1 MKTKETIL
9 KAFASLAL
17 AVGAFASADA
27 QTNLG
32 ASCGCPPV
40 GQRTIV
46 NVTDGFPGYVAIN
59 GTYGGELTQNTTFT
73 CDKIYILKKK
83 IYVPSGKTLTIQPG
97 TLIKGGANT
106 IPAEATAL
114 TIERGG
120 KIMAL
125 GTESCPIV
133 FTAEADPM
141 DGTYPIYQVGKWGG
155 VVVLG
160 KATNNLTLAA
170 NGPFVPGGA
179 GKLAVADGLG
189 TVEGFASSNPQDQ
202 YGVATSIPSNYA
214 TGTSPATSTYTFD
227 VAATGTSNS
236 SGFQRFTVPSA
247 VSTFI
252 LNGMTVTGTGIGAGA
267 VVSSSSTS
275 GSTTT
280 VVLSTTGTVLSGPIN
295 ASFVGTYPL
304 ATNTSGYFYSQT
316 APATL
321 LNPTGPIVTGINYA
335 IPFIGTVGGTFDD
348 DDNSGVMK
356 YVSIR
361 HGGAILAVGAEINGL
376 TLASVGRGTTIDH
389 IEIVSCADDN
399 IEVFGGTVNLKYI
412 TTLFGNDDMFDYDL
426 GYTGNVQFFF
436 GMKNTGPNAT
446 TGLGSPD
453 NDNGIE
459 GDSDDN
465 TSSSAIKSNP
475 KMYNF
480 TIIGNGKSTG
490 TSDNRGVA
498 AAQFKEGSAGE
509 LYNSIFANFKN
520 GVNLQTQSGTRTGGD
535 SHENWLT
542 AETLKIK
549 CNSFVGIGGTAAITG
564 PPAVAA
570 IENNYLVKN
579 ANSLASVGTQPTPAD
594 TAKFLVTDL
603 NTAYFD
609 RALNYATTPASASN
623 VTEPTAIPGFTYAFT
638 VSATNAVS
646 VKNDV
651 TPNPVLTLAASCPV
665 APVDGFFEPA
675 AYRGAFSSQA
685 GNNWLSDWTYSKV
698 IGATSGVVACPTDL
712 NNDGV
717 TNVSDFGI
725 FAPQFGLNCN

>member
-1 MKTKETIL
+1 
-9 KAFASLAL
+9 
-17 AVGAFASADA
+17 
-27 QTNLG
+27 
-32 ASCGCPPV
+32 
-40 GQRTIV
+40 
-46 NVTDGFPGYVAIN
+46 
-59 GTYGGELTQNTTFT
+59 
-73 CDKIYILKKK
+73 
-83 IYVPSGKTLTIQPG
+83 
-97 TLIKGGANT
+97 
-106 IPAEATAL
+106 
-114 TIERGG
+114 
-120 KIMAL
+120 
-125 GTESCPIV
+125 
-133 FTAEADPM
+133 
-141 DGTYPIYQVGKWGG
+141 
-155 VVVLG
+155 
-160 KATNNLTLAA
+160 
-170 NGPFVPGGA
+170 
-179 GKLAVADGLG
+179 
-189 TVEGFASSNPQDQ
+189 
-202 YGVATSIPSNYA
+202 
-214 TGTSPATSTYTFD
+214 
-227 VAATGTSNS
+227 
-236 SGFQRFTVPSA
+236 
-247 VSTFI
+247 
-252 LNGMTVTGTGIGAGA
+252 
-267 VVSSSSTS
+267 
-275 GSTTT
+275 
-280 VVLSTTGTVLSGPIN
+280 
-295 ASFVGTYPL
+295 
-304 ATNTSGYFYSQT
+304 
-316 APATL
+316 
-321 LNPTGPIVTGINYA
+321 
-335 IPFIGTVGGTFDD
+335 
-348 DDNSGVMK
+348 MK

-520 GVNLQTQSGTRTGGD
+520 GVNLQIQSGTRTGGD

-609 RALNYATTPASASN
+609 RALNYATTPASPSN

-651 TPNPVLTLAASCPV
+651 TPNPVLTLAAGCPT